1 MTIKILPA
9 RLANQ
14 IAAGE
19 VVERPASVVKELVEN
34 SLDSGATKI
43 DVEIE
48 KGGAKLIRVRDNGKG
63 IVKDEL
69 GLALSR
75 HATSKIHTLD
85 DLEAIVSLGFRG
97 EALASISSVSR
108 LTITSKTATQ
118 SEAWS
123 AYSEGREMQVQLQP
137 AAHPIGTTVEV
148 LDLFF
153 NTPARR
159 KFLRT
164 EKTEFTHID
173 ELLKRIALS
182 RFDVTLNLRHNGKV
196 VRQYRA
202 AKNDI
207 QAEKR
212 IAAVCGN
219 PFVRNMLKIELEHQG
234 LKLHGWITTPEGAR
248 QQSDL
253 QYCYVN
259 GRMMRDK
266 LINHAIRQS
275 YETSLRPDQFATY
288 VLFIELDPHQV
299 DVNVHPAK
307 HEVRFHQARLVHDF
321 IYQALSDALSQTR
334 HLEAQP
340 VNESAFYR
348 ENGELESSERKSVEN
363 QSDLLPNGTSE
374 QALPPQTALSAVE
387 SENAVPERVFQAIEN
402 TPDYPGRPGFE
413 SQRESHHIADSASS
427 QRSEWVNQ
435 APAAK
440 APNGKDRTQAK
451 DATRKDSPSKQELA
465 AYQELMKT
473 PDFETKTTASEPL
486 KTESVVTAPSKPLAI
501 TQLGKVISVV
511 DSRYLVMGSK
521 ESVVLVALDRAQ
533 WYRVRGQLSCSTEPL
548 KAQPLLVPLS
558 MKISAD
564 LVDLSAQY
572 KTSFER
578 LGIQL
583 KTRGSNNLMV
593 MGVPAP
599 LRQQNIQQ
607 IVSDLLSY
615 LASSQANEQ
624 LSVEQ
629 MSDWLADHVTEA
641 KSDYT
646 LSEAIQIIAELEMLW
661 QGQLPL
667 DDRRFVTSVDFSS
680 TITQLLEN

>member
-34 SLDSGATKI
+34 SLDSGATRV

-69 GLALSR
+69 ALALSR

-85 DLEAIVSLGFRG
+85 DLEAIISLGFRG

-108 LTITSKTATQ
+108 LTITSRPATQ
-118 SEAWS
+118 EQAWS
-123 AYSEGREMQVQLQP
+123 AYSEGRDMQVKLQP
-137 AAHPIGTTVEV
+137 TAHPMGTTVEV

-173 ELLKRIALS
+173 ELLKRITLS
-182 RFDVTLNLRHNGKV
+182 RFDVSINLKHNGKLIK
-196 VRQYRA
+196 QYRA
-202 AKNDI
+202 AKNDA

-219 PFVRNMLKIELEHQG
+219 AFVRNLLKIELEHQG

-321 IYQALSDALSQTR
+321 IYQALSDAL
-334 HLEAQP
+334 AQSAHIDKP
-340 VNESAFYR
+340 QHSTSAFHEPQSPTVEEPNSTQSPEPAVNSTSQQEYR
-348 ENGELESSERKSVEN
+348 AIESS
-363 QSDLLPNGTSE
+363 P
-374 QALPPQTALSAVE
+374 A
-387 SENAVPERVFQAIEN
+387 
-402 TPDYPGRPGFE
+402 YPGRADYSE
-413 SQRESHHIADSASS
+413 SRDSVRET
-427 QRSEWVNQ
+427 QPRNEWQESKPHSKPRV
-435 APAAK
+435 AERYGEPA
-440 APNGKDRTQAK
+440 
-451 DATRKDSPSKQELA
+451 PSKQEVK
-465 AYQELMKT
+465 AYQELLRT
-473 PDFETKTTASEPL
+473 PELSSSELKANISSTVSEPVEVQ
-486 KTESVVTAPSKPLAI
+486 KVES
-501 TQLGKVISVV
+501 LGKAMNLVQG
-511 DSRYLVMGSK
+511 RYLVMADKLGTR
-521 ESVVLVALDRAQ
+521 LVNLARAE
-533 WYRVRGQLSCSTEPL
+533 WLRVNGQLSTLQGNL
-548 KAQPLLVPLS
+548 KSQPLLVPLS
-558 MKISAD
+558 VKLDEELLSIAQAMQSA
-564 LVDLSAQY
+564 LKV
-572 KTSFER
+572 F
-578 LGIQL
+578 GIEL
-583 KTRGSNNLMV
+583 KVRGNKALMV
-593 MGVPAP
+593 MGVPQP
-599 LRQQNIQQ
+599 LRQQNLQQ
-607 IVSDLLSY
+607 LIPDLLSY
-615 LASSQANEQ
+615 ALSCQADSIPLSHSQLANW
-624 LSVEQ
+624 LS
-629 MSDWLADHVTEA
+629 DHITEV

-646 LSEAIQIIAELEMLW
+646 LSEAIQLIADIELLW
-661 QGQLPL
+661 QDRIPL
-667 DDRRFVTSVDFSS
+667 NDATFVKPVDFSA
-680 TITQLLEN
+680 TIAALEL